1 MYPDICQTEY
11 LPSTYSDTNAN
22 SDLFLRDMVRGDPEI
37 AAAIAKNNIPM
48 RKRKK
53 EENLKILPLMA
64 RPLVKNPE
72 KFKFEDPYES
82 DKDLDKI
89 KVAPIDPKAMDV
101 MDTGKK

>member
-1 MYPDICQTEY
+1 MYPDICQTKY

-37 AAAIAKNNIPM
+37 AAAIAQNNIPM

-53 EENLKILPLMA
+53 EEKLKILPVMA

-82 DKDLDKI
+82 EQDLNKI
-89 KVAPIDPKAMDV
+89 KVAPLDPKAMDV

>member
-1 MYPDICQTEY
+1 
-11 LPSTYSDTNAN
+11 
-22 SDLFLRDMVRGDPEI
+22 MVRGDPEI
-37 AAAIAKNNIPM
+37 ADAIAKNNVPM

-53 EENLKILPLMA
+53 EEKVKILPLMA

-82 DKDLDKI
+82 DKDLEKI

-101 MDTGKK
+101 MDTGKKKVF